1 MTNKIQM
8 TKARESPSP
17 GLTLALSS
25 KWRGDSVEGEEIATG
40 FALAMTRGSRG
51 KRNMMSF

>member
-1 MTNKIQM
+1 M